1 MAVAC
6 HAPMPPEGLIYGVS
20 RCRGASGK
28 LRLYLSML
36 WSAESIPAFVE
47 ANPFATFA
55 CPHVPL
61 PLHPPHPSPAPAQQA
76 ALKPQDPSDDEEEV
90 FEEDE
95 IVLQGG

>member
-1 MAVAC
+1 M
-6 HAPMPPEGLIYGVS
+6 
-20 RCRGASGK
+20 
-28 LRLYLSML
+28 LR
-36 WSAESIPAFVE
+36 SAESIPTFVE

-61 PLHPPHPSPAPAQQA
+61 PIAPPHPSPAPVQQA
-76 ALKPQDPSDDEEEV
+76 AFKPQDPCDNEEEY